1 MAGRYER
8 ALRTASSVLNRLLA
22 ADEALGQGVAELEGA
37 RVLLQ
42 FTSPE
47 LALMVSVTGGQF
59 ELEEGVAHPSDV
71 VITGSVAEF
80 LQFAK
85 ARRAGQP
92 TPSGLVRISGDLA
105 VAERMQR
112 LLSASGIDWE
122 RLLAGVIGDV
132 PTHWLSSALRGSG
145 ARAGERLQ
153 SLKTDVREYLLYEAR
168 WLPDPE
174 AFAEYAEEV
183 RALRAAV
190 DRLEARI
197 NLRAEAVAADAPVG
211 KVTDNARKET

>member
-8 ALRTASSVLNRLLA
+8 ALKTASSVLNRLLA
-22 ADEALGQGVAELEGA
+22 ADEALAEGVAELEGA

-47 LALMVSVTGGQF
+47 LELMVSVKGGEF
-59 ELEEGVAHPSDV
+59 GLEEGVAHPPDV

-85 ARRAGQP
+85 ARRAGEP

-112 LLSASGIDWE
+112 LLAASGIDWE

-132 PTHWLSSALRGSG
+132 PTHWLSSALRASG
-145 ARAGERLQ
+145 AQASVRLQ

-174 AFAEYAEEV
+174 AFAEHAQEL

-197 NLRAEAVAADAPVG
+197 SLAAGATGSGGAAGSGP
-211 KVTDNARKET
+211 DNEHTGT